1 MGRPKSVYRPANF
14 KTVFEKWVVFYAL
27 GNESYLT
34 WLELVTEYKSKNRDC
49 IDSFPFFKICTNS
62 LIRTSVI
69 ELWKFFS
76 NSPSDVFGIKQI
88 RKQVFTDSHNNF
100 GLSPEQYKKSILKL
114 KSINKA
120 VNNLGNIR
128 NQEYAHTDIFGT
140 ENDDFNYLIDN
151 FNPLLKTFKE
161 ILCELAATELN
172 TDFDPSC
179 VYHRKGEILKIFSI
193 INRSDEYNP
202 QKIFNHLKA
211 IDFIS

>member
-1 MGRPKSVYRPANF
+1 MSRPKSVCRPANF

-34 WLELVTEYKSKNRDC
+34 WLELVNEYKRENKSC

-88 RKQVFTDSHNNF
+88 RKQVFTDSSNNF
-100 GLSPEQYKKSILKL
+100 GLSREQYKKSILKL

-120 VNNLGNIR
+120 VNNLGIIR
-128 NQEYAHTDIFGT
+128 NQEYAHTDIFGAGN
-140 ENDDFNYLIDN
+140 EDFNYLIDN
-151 FNPLLKTFKE
+151 FNQLLKSFNE
-161 ILCELAATELN
+161 ILCELAASELN
-172 TDFDPSC
+172 TYFDPSC
-179 VYHRKGEILKIFSI
+179 VYYRKGEILKIFSI
-193 INRSDEYNP
+193 LNQSDEYNP
-202 QKIFNHLKA
+202 QKIFNRLKA
-211 IDFIS
+211 IDS